1 MSFLIALA
9 VASAVLTVAGS
20 LLARSISTRVGAI
33 AHPRYDRWSAAPVPL
48 LGGPAIAVGVAL
60 TLPFIPGLPSHIWIL
75 LGGAL
80 ALTFVGLLDDLQ
92 PLRPHAKLTAQFV
105 IAGAVVALGLRF
117 PFTGSA
123 LADVLITMVW
133 MVGLTNAFNLL
144 DNMDGLAAGI
154 AAIAGV
160 VKLSLFAMDGN
171 WAGAA
176 TCAVFVGACLGFL
189 AFNFHPA
196 RLFMGDAG
204 SMFLGFFIAG
214 LSAVGGSPDSR
225 AIVSV
230 LIAPVAVM
238 LVPIFDTS
246 FVTVMRLLARR
257 PISQGGNDHLSH
269 RLVKA
274 GLSPRWAVLTLYA
287 LAAIAGFIG
296 FVTRGAGLGLGLAL
310 LVGLAVATFIL
321 GVTLARIRIY
331 PDVGAAPPGGIPLQR
346 APGLSYLR
354 QVATVGIDG
363 VLVILSYYAV
373 YSIWYAPGDFVDARF
388 LQSLPIVFSCKLAAL
403 ALFRGHLRMWRYT
416 STHDLIALVWAST
429 VGSVLAVLAI
439 LFLHNFAGYSRAVF
453 VLDWVL
459 FSALLGSSRLMLR
472 GLSEVLRPGPDSGA
486 RVLIYGAGNGGV
498 ALLEKLRRNADLGR
512 VVVGFMD
519 DDVLKQRTRVQGLPV
534 FGGARALPAV
544 LPRRKIEEVI
554 ISTTRLSPERV
565 TQVRAACEAEGVPV
579 SLAYIRIERLP
590 RETEAR
596 RTIAI

>member
-1 MSFLIALA
+1 MSFLLALA
-9 VASAVLTVAGS
+9 VASAVLAVGGS
-20 LLARSISTRVGAI
+20 LLARSLSPRIGAI
-33 AHPRYDRWSAAPVPL
+33 AHPRYDRWNADPVPL
-48 LGGPAIAVGVAL
+48 LGGPAIAISVAV
-60 TLPFIPGLPSHIWIL
+60 TLAFVPNLPSQIWIL
-75 LGGAL
+75 LGGAM
-80 ALTFVGLLDDLQ
+80 ALTIVGLVDDLE
-92 PLRPHAKLTAQFV
+92 PLRPYTKLTAQFV
-105 IAGAVVALGLRF
+105 VAGVVTAMGLRF
-117 PFTGSA
+117 PFSGSA
-123 LADVLITMVW
+123 IADVIITMVW

-144 DNMDGLAAGI
+144 DNMDGLAAGV
-154 AAIAGV
+154 AAIAGI
-160 VKLSLFAMDGN
+160 VKLSLFAYDGN
-171 WAGAA
+171 WSGAA
-176 TCAVFVGACLGFL
+176 TCAAFVGACAGFL
-189 AFNFHPA
+189 VFNFHPA

-257 PISQGGNDHLSH
+257 PISKGGKDHLSH

-274 GLSPRWAVLTLYA
+274 GLSPRLAVLTLYA

-296 FVTRGAGLGLGLAL
+296 FVTRGAGLRVGAAL
-310 LVGLAVATFIL
+310 LGALAVATFIL

-331 PDVGAAPPGGIPLQR
+331 PDVVTAPVGGVPLQR
-346 APGLSYLR
+346 APGLSYIR

-363 VLVILSYYAV
+363 LLVLLSYYAV
-373 YSIWYAPGDFVDARF
+373 YAAWYAPSDIMDTPF
-388 LQSLPIVFSCKLAAL
+388 LQSLPIVFSCKMAAL
-403 ALFRGHLRMWRYT
+403 AVFRGHMRMWRYT
-416 STHDLIALVWAST
+416 STHDLLALAEAST

-453 VLDWVL
+453 ALDWLL
-459 FSALLGSSRLMLR
+459 FLGLLASSRLMLR
-472 GLSEVLRPGPDSGA
+472 GLSEVLRPGPDAGA

-512 VVVGFMD
+512 VVVGFLD

-534 FGGARALPAV
+534 FGGVRTLPNVLAR
-544 LPRRKIEEVI
+544 RRIQEVI
-554 ISTTRLSPERV
+554 ISTTRLAPERV
-565 TQVRAACEAEGVPV
+565 AQVRTACDAAGVPV

-590 RETEAR
+590 RDSGAR